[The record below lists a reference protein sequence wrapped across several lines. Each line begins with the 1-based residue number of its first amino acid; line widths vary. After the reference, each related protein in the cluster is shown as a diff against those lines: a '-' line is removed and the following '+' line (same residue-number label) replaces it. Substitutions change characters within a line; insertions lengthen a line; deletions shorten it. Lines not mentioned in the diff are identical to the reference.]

1 MKRMKNLM
9 LMFGIILCS
18 LSFFA
23 CLGDDDGY
31 SLDKMSVG
39 IVTIKPLSDNSYYL
53 QLDDSTTLMPVNS
66 YVPSNLKERRA
77 IAYFTLLSDAISG
90 YSHAAQIVRMDSV
103 LTKSIADDL
112 GAKNDSIYGKDPIR
126 LNAYSAW
133 SKNGV
138 WIEDGYLNI
147 DFITGFGGYKKHFLN
162 LIHKTGSSD
171 PYELEFRHNANDDM
185 ISRELSSVVSFKL
198 DRLPKT
204 NGKIVKLTLHYQTQ
218 GGDKTVELNYKS
230 KD

>member
-66 YVPSNLKERRA
+66 YVPSNLKERR
-77 IAYFTLLSDAISG
+77 
-90 YSHAAQIVRMDSV
+90 V
-103 LTKSIADDL
+103 
-112 GAKNDSIYGKDPIR
+112 
-126 LNAYSAW
+126 
-133 SKNGV
+133 
-138 WIEDGYLNI
+138 
-147 DFITGFGGYKKHFLN
+147 
-162 LIHKTGSSD
+162 KT
-171 PYELEFRHNANDDM
+171 E
-185 ISRELSSVVSFKL
+185 K
-198 DRLPKT
+198 
-204 NGKIVKLTLHYQTQ
+204 
-218 GGDKTVELNYKS
+218 
-230 KD
+230 